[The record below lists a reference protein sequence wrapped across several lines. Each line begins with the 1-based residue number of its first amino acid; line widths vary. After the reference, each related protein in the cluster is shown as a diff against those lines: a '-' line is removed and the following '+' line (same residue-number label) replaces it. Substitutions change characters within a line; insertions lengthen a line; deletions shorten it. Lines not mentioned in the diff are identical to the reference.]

1 MKSVIIKV
9 KSVVSTLRVKF
20 GILFITSSG
29 HTDRFVGM
37 QCNITYMLDSRANAV
52 DRLPPNKSS
61 IEGSSNHTIVY
72 LPTYV
77 VFEKWAHRG
86 LFLIVFKHFKSKLE

>member
-37 QCNITYMLDSRANAV
+37 QCNITYMLDSWADAV

-61 IEGSSNHTIVY
+61 I
-72 LPTYV
+72 
-77 VFEKWAHRG
+77 
-86 LFLIVFKHFKSKLE
+86 